1 MKNLLFI
8 LLPGILLLSSCSNEF
23 NGKDGLK
30 TVYFP
35 NTEIVQVVAEY
46 KDGKR
51 EGELKEYYRNG
62 KLKLRQ
68 FYRDDQQDDST
79 FFYHENGNIKEI
91 QYRKDFKKEGLWKK
105 FNKEGKLY
113 EEINLKN
120 DYLDGCSTTYT
131 YRTGRLLQRF
141 NYKSGMKDGKQE
153 VYYNNGNPKYVTFFR
168 YGKPCK
174 GTEEWEEGGQ
184 KIDNEIKISVR
195 EKNKLL
201 LNGKLTYYIK
211 VADPKADDEVYLMAD
226 KTDDNYA
233 TTVSALAKE
242 GDEYV
247 LEYTVPVGGFIME
260 TAKVGVFRKT
270 GMGNTVI
277 ETKNITVSGSNF

>member
-1 MKNLLFI
+1 MKNLLFVFFAGVL
-8 LLPGILLLSSCSNEF
+8 LLPSCSNEF
-23 NGKDGLK
+23 NGKDGVK

-35 NTEIVQVVAEY
+35 NTEIVQVIANF

-68 FYRDDQQDDST
+68 FYRDDKQDDSA

-91 QYRKDFKKEGLWKK
+91 QYMKDFEKHGTWKK

-113 EEINLKN
+113 EEINLK
-120 DYLDGCSTTYT
+120 DGYLDGCSTTYT

-141 NYKSGMKDGKQE
+141 NYNSGMKDGKQE
-153 VYYNNGNPKYVTFFR
+153 VYYNNGKPKYVAYFR

-174 GTEEWEEGGQ
+174 GTEEWEESGQ

-195 EKNKLL
+195 EENKLL

-211 VADPKADDEVYLMAD
+211 VADPKPDDEAYLMAD
-226 KTDDNYA
+226 KTDDSYA

-242 GDEYV
+242 GDEYI

-270 GMGNTVI
+270 GMGNMVI
-277 ETKNITVSGSNF
+277 QTKNITVSGSNF